1 MDINIK
7 PGQTEA
13 SVKAADENNVKEVLI
28 EKGMK
33 EEDFDVHESDLY
45 VKKTPISEEFLK
57 NYEFKNNVTEFKSEI
72 EPKGEIWYDFPFAN
86 NKSFED
92 KDAKVESSV
101 KNNVI
106 ELYAEYLNEFI
117 DTIKEDAEKIEAKVI
132 EEKFILST
140 QFNKFSN
147 IVFATLTEAL
157 KDSKIK
163 SNEYDEIIEG
173 FGIKA
178 TDEEINKVIADEAI
192 PPKPTDTLDPS
203 DEYIWDP
210 TSKAWIKQKKKV

>member
-1 MDINIK
+1 
-7 PGQTEA
+7 
-13 SVKAADENNVKEVLI
+13 
-28 EKGMK
+28 
-33 EEDFDVHESDLY
+33 
-45 VKKTPISEEFLK
+45 
-57 NYEFKNNVTEFKSEI
+57 
-72 EPKGEIWYDFPFAN
+72 
-86 NKSFED
+86 
-92 KDAKVESSV
+92 
-101 KNNVI
+101 
-106 ELYAEYLNEFI
+106 
-117 DTIKEDAEKIEAKVI
+117 
-132 EEKFILST
+132 
-140 QFNKFSN
+140 
-147 IVFATLTEAL
+147 VFATLTEAL